1 MMKKISKAVLA
12 ASFGLM
18 SVHAGVMAA
27 QATSELTVTAN
38 VNASCSINTNPVS
51 FGSYNPANAQ
61 PTYVSGSVTVACV
74 KGSVP
79 VISLSGGLNP
89 GANPGERA
97 MKHTVGTDLLSYF
110 LYKPASVVANTACT
124 TTETNPWGSVGTERF
139 EPGTS
144 TGIAAS
150 TYNICGK
157 IPAAQDVSTGS
168 YQDTVTATV
177 EF

>member
-1 MMKKISKAVLA
+1 MNKISKVVLA
-12 ASFGLM
+12 ASVGFATI
-18 SVHAGVMAA
+18 SSAAIAA
-27 QATSELTVTAN
+27 QATSDLTVTAT
-38 VNASCSINTNPVS
+38 VNASCTINTTPVS
-51 FGSYNPANAQ
+51 FGNYSPANVQ
-61 PTYVSGSVTVACV
+61 HTYVSGSVTVACV
-74 KGSVP
+74 KGSIP

-89 GANPGERA
+89 GVNPGERA
-97 MKHTVGTDLLSYF
+97 MKHTIGNELLSYF
-110 LYKPASVVANTACT
+110 LYKPASIVPNTACT
-124 TTETNPWGSVGTERF
+124 TTETDPWGAIGVERF
-139 EPGTS
+139 EPGAA

>member
-1 MMKKISKAVLA
+1 MKSISKAALA
-12 ASFGLM
+12 VSIGLASLTTG
-18 SVHAGVMAA
+18 AMAA
-27 QATSELTVTAN
+27 QATSDLNVTAT
-38 VNASCSINTNPVS
+38 VNASCTINTSPVS
-51 FGSYNPANAQ
+51 FGSYNPAQAL

-79 VISLSGGLNP
+79 VISLSGGLHP
-89 GANPGERA
+89 GATPGERA
-97 MKHTVGTDLLSYF
+97 MKHTVDTDMLSYF

-124 TTETNPWGSVGTERF
+124 TTETDPWGWTGTERF